1 MSDLVSAFLPTA
13 EDLVLQGMERQKVP
27 GCALALIEGGET
39 VAVRVFGLADAEKNE
54 PVTEETRF
62 SLQSISKSY
71 AALAVMVL
79 VEEGRLDLDQPINRY
94 LKRFRVTAAG
104 AFDLDLVTP
113 RRLLSH
119 HAGVTEA
126 GFRGV
131 GLDQPG
137 FTLIDAMQGR
147 LPPPTEAQERHYAY
161 WGLRRDD
168 DLVAVT
174 HPPGEGWRY
183 SNAGFGLLELA
194 IEDITGLSYA
204 AFVEERLLRPLGLS
218 RTGFERIE
226 GLPFASPHDR
236 EGRVTADYRWLC
248 RAAGGAYATVGD
260 LATFAGA
267 EIAGGEGTPPGRGVV
282 SPASLAILHTP
293 HGDADSL
300 PDLPMKAGL
309 GHILVDAGG
318 VPNVH
323 HSGGSIGWRSIY
335 SIFPTLG
342 SGICMVMNGEAANE
356 LWQPVVRA
364 WTEAVLKRR
373 A

>member
-1 MSDLVSAFLPTA
+1 MSDLASAFLPMA
-13 EDLVLQGMERQKVP
+13 EDLVFQGMERQRVP

-39 VAVRVFGLADAEKNE
+39 AAVRVFGLADAEKKAA
-54 PVTEETRF
+54 VTEETRF

-94 LKRFRVTAAG
+94 LKRFRLTAAG
-104 AFDLDLVTP
+104 PFDLDLVTP

-119 HAGVTEA
+119 HGGVTEA

-131 GLDQPG
+131 GLDQPR
-137 FTLIDAMQGR
+137 FTLIDAMEGR

-161 WGLRRDD
+161 WDLRRDD

-174 HPPGEGWRY
+174 YPPGEGWHY

-204 AFVEERLLRPLGLS
+204 AFVEERMLRPLGLS

-226 GLPFASPHDR
+226 GQPFASPHDR
-236 EGRVTADYRWLC
+236 EGKVTADYRWLC
-248 RAAGGAYATVGD
+248 RSAGGVYASVSD
-260 LATFAGA
+260 LAAFAGA
-267 EIAGGEGTPPGRGVV
+267 EMAGGAGTPPGRGVI
-282 SPASLAILHTP
+282 SPTSLATLHTP

-309 GHILVDAGG
+309 GHILIDMGG
-318 VPNVH
+318 LLNVH

-364 WTEAVLKRR
+364 WSETVLARR